1 MKKNLL
7 FAALCASGLFVASC
21 TNNNPDR
28 PDNPSKPS
36 LELTLDVSS
45 VTDDCAVVDIKAS
58 DESTAWYAGCIAHS
72 SFKDDKTL
80 TESDLKMFE
89 SKAEKEGRSLGEV
102 ILDAVNIG
110 NNMISFEGLEPE
122 TEYYAYAYSLNA
134 KGLPGTVF
142 KKDFTTE
149 KSLVLSISVSEIM
162 SDNALLKVKASK
174 ASSTW
179 YAGCILK
186 SEYTDDASIVTSDM
200 QEFEQLAIEQGKNVD
215 EILEQVLHSGNADIK
230 LSETNLISSN

>member
-58 DESTAWYAGCIAHS
+58 DESTAWYAGCI
-72 SFKDDKTL
+72 
-80 TESDLKMFE
+80 
-89 SKAEKEGRSLGEV
+89 
-102 ILDAVNIG
+102 
-110 NNMISFEGLEPE
+110 
-122 TEYYAYAYSLNA
+122 
-134 KGLPGTVF
+134 
-142 KKDFTTE
+142 
-149 KSLVLSISVSEIM
+149 
-162 SDNALLKVKASK
+162 
-174 ASSTW
+174 
-179 YAGCILK
+179 LK